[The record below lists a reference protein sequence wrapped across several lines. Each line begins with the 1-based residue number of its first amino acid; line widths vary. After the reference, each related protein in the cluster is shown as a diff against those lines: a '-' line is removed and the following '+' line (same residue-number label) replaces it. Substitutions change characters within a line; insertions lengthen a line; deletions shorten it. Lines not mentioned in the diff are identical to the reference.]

1 MINKNEFEAIR
12 KDLVRLEELRE
23 NTIKISRLIINLS
36 KQIIHNLHKNEVN
49 EAEKLI
55 LEIKKHIKE
64 LPKTQNLNLGI
75 NFDAVQEYVE
85 ALGYYYIIKKSRLPT
100 RKELNVDV
108 VEYLSGLCDLTGE
121 LIRRITNSL
130 INDDLKEALKIKN
143 FISEIYNGFVHLDIH
158 HGDLRKKSD
167 MLRWNLEKAED
178 ILLRAKGR

>member
-23 NTIKISRLIINLS
+23 TTIKISRLIINLS

-55 LEIKKHIKE
+55 LEIKKHVKE

-85 ALGYYYIIKKSRLPT
+85 ALGYYYIIKHNRLPT
-100 RKELNVDV
+100 RKELNVDTV
-108 VEYLSGLCDLTGE
+108 
-121 LIRRITNSL
+121 
-130 INDDLKEALKIKN
+130 
-143 FISEIYNGFVHLDIH
+143 
-158 HGDLRKKSD
+158 
-167 MLRWNLEKAED
+167 
-178 ILLRAKGR
+178 

>member
-1 MINKNEFEAIR
+1 M
-12 KDLVRLEELRE
+12 
-23 NTIKISRLIINLS
+23 
-36 KQIIHNLHKNEVN
+36 
-49 EAEKLI
+49 
-55 LEIKKHIKE
+55 
-64 LPKTQNLNLGI
+64 
-75 NFDAVQEYVE
+75 
-85 ALGYYYIIKKSRLPT
+85 YIIKHNRLPT
-100 RKELNVDV
+100 RKELNVDT

-143 FISEIYNGFVHLDIH
+143 FISWIYNEFIHLDIH

>member
-1 MINKNEFEAIR
+1 MVNKEFNNIKKELQEL
-12 KDLVRLEELRE
+12 DNLRE
-23 NTIKISRLIINLS
+23 TTIKISRLIINLS
-36 KQIIHNLHKNEVN
+36 KQIIHNLHKNEIN

-55 LEIKKHIKE
+55 IEIKKQIKK
-64 LPKTQNLNLGI
+64 LPKTRNLDLGI

-85 ALGYYYIIKKSRLPT
+85 ALGYYYIIKHNRLPT

-130 INDDLKEALKIKN
+130 INDDLKEAHRIKN
-143 FISEIYNGFVHLDIH
+143 FISDIYTGFVHLDIH
-158 HGDLRKKSD
+158 RGDLRKKSD